1 MRMKKQPLL
10 KTFGGNV
17 RNARLKL
24 GLTQEE
30 LAEKCELDFRQIGFI
45 ERGEIN
51 PMLYTVLK
59 IRAGLNCS
67 YKQLFH
73 GLK

>member
-1 MRMKKQPLL
+1 MVMKKQPLL

-51 PMLYTVLK
+51 PMLHTILK
-59 IRAGLNCS
+59 IRSGLGAS

-73 GLK
+73 DIK